1 MKIFE
6 STITDRL
13 KESLNKF
20 NDQSDYMEFRLEE
33 THRLSIN
40 YSEKGI
46 KRLGHDEKIGGC
58 VRVCV
63 NGGWGFS
70 SFTDLSKIN
79 TSAMEA
85 IESAKILGQS
95 RTRLADVPV
104 VDEHVS
110 LDLLNDPRNRTLES
124 KLNILESYLGC
135 FKRYPSEHLKAC
147 RITYTEEFKGM
158 VFANSEGSFVSQETV
173 AMDLTLVAIA
183 IQHGTP
189 TMMMRILNSARDA
202 DFILNKESLIKEV
215 CDEAILFSNAKPM
228 SAGDFPVILDS
239 VLAGTLAHESF
250 GHTSEAD
257 LFASS
262 PGGRETLRLGRQF
275 GRECLNIYD
284 TGLMHNYSG
293 SMKYD
298 DEGVA
303 TCHTKLIENGVL
315 VGRLHN
321 RETAAEFNEPVT
333 GNARA
338 VGYWFPPI
346 VRMRNTCIAPGEQVF
361 DDLLEGITDGVYAIG
376 MHGGHG
382 GENFS
387 FIPAGGYRIR
397 NGKLSEPVKSFSI
410 SGNLFKTLKEIDGI
424 TGLNDFGTLAASG
437 ENGGCGKFDQWPLP
451 VGMSAPRVRI
461 QSVTVGGI
469 A

>member
-6 STITDRL
+6 PKLMDRMTDAI
-13 KESLNKF
+13 KKF
-20 NDQSDYMEFRLEE
+20 SDQSDYIEIRLEE
-33 THRLSIN
+33 THRLSVN
-40 YSEKGI
+40 YNEKGI
-46 KRLGHDEKIGGC
+46 KRLGQEEKIGGC
-58 VRVCV
+58 VRACI

-70 SFTDLSKIN
+70 SFTDLSNIN
-79 TSAMEA
+79 VSANEA
-85 IESAKILGQS
+85 IKAAKLLGKGK
-95 RTRLADVPV
+95 TVLAEIPIVQ
-104 VDEHVS
+104 ERVS
-110 LDLLNDPRNRTLES
+110 LDLLNDPRKR
-124 KLNILESYLGC
+124 KLADKLDIFENYLAC
-135 FKRYPSEHLKAC
+135 FKRYPSERLKAC
-147 RITYTEEFKGM
+147 RITYTEEFKGR
-158 VFANSEGSFVSQETV
+158 VFASSEGSFISQENL
-173 AMDLTLVAIA
+173 AMDLTFVAIA
-183 IQHGTP
+183 IQNGIP
-189 TMMMRILNSARDA
+189 TMMMRILNNARDA
-202 DFILNKESLIKEV
+202 DFILNKYNLINEV
-215 CDEAILFSNAKPM
+215 CAEAVLFSDAKPM
-228 SAGDFPVILDS
+228 PAGEFPVILDS

-284 TGLMHNYSG
+284 SGLINDYSG

-303 TCHTKLIENGVL
+303 SCHTKLIENGTL

-346 VRMRNTCIAPGEQVF
+346 VRMRNTCIAPGRESFQN
-361 DDLLEGITDGVYAIG
+361 LLSGISDGVYAIG

-397 NGKLSEPVKSFSI
+397 DGKLGEPVKSFSI
-410 SGNLFKTLKEIDGI
+410 SGNLFKTLNEIDGI
-424 TGLNDFGTLAASG
+424 TGPDDFGTLAASG
-437 ENGGCGKFDQWPLP
+437 ENGGCGKFEQWPLP

-461 QSVTVGGI
+461 QKVTVGGL

>member
-6 STITDRL
+6 PKLMDRMTDAI
-13 KESLNKF
+13 KKF
-20 NDQSDYMEFRLEE
+20 SDQSDYIEIRLEE
-33 THRLSIN
+33 THRLSVN
-40 YSEKGI
+40 YNEKGI
-46 KRLGHDEKIGGC
+46 KRLGQEEKIGGC
-58 VRVCV
+58 VRACI

-70 SFTDLSKIN
+70 SFTDLSNIN
-79 TSAMEA
+79 VSANEA
-85 IESAKILGQS
+85 IKAAKLLGKGK
-95 RTRLADVPV
+95 TVLAEIPMVQ
-104 VDEHVS
+104 ERVS
-110 LDLLNDPRNRTLES
+110 LDLLNDPRKR
-124 KLNILESYLGC
+124 KLADKLDIFENYLAC
-135 FKRYPSEHLKAC
+135 FKRYPSERLKAC
-147 RITYTEEFKGM
+147 RITYTEEFKGR
-158 VFANSEGSFVSQETV
+158 VFASSEGSFISQENL
-173 AMDLTLVAIA
+173 AMDLTFVAIA
-183 IQHGTP
+183 IQNGIP
-189 TMMMRILNSARDA
+189 TMMMRILNNARDA
-202 DFILNKESLIKEV
+202 DFILNKYNLINEV
-215 CDEAILFSNAKPM
+215 CAEAVLFSDAKPM
-228 SAGDFPVILDS
+228 PAGEFPVILDS

-284 TGLMHNYSG
+284 SGLINDYSG

-303 TCHTKLIENGVL
+303 SCHTKLIENGTL

-346 VRMRNTCIAPGEQVF
+346 VRMRNTCIAPGRESFQN
-361 DDLLEGITDGVYAIG
+361 LLSGISDGVYAIG

-397 NGKLSEPVKSFSI
+397 DGKLGEPVKSFSI
-410 SGNLFKTLKEIDGI
+410 SGNLFKTLNEIDGI
-424 TGLNDFGTLAASG
+424 TGPDDFGTLAASG
-437 ENGGCGKFDQWPLP
+437 ENGGCGKFEQWPLP

-461 QSVTVGGI
+461 QKVTVGGL

>member
-1 MKIFE
+1 
-6 STITDRL
+6 
-13 KESLNKF
+13 
-20 NDQSDYMEFRLEE
+20 
-33 THRLSIN
+33 
-40 YSEKGI
+40 
-46 KRLGHDEKIGGC
+46 
-58 VRVCV
+58 
-63 NGGWGFS
+63 
-70 SFTDLSKIN
+70 
-79 TSAMEA
+79 
-85 IESAKILGQS
+85 
-95 RTRLADVPV
+95 
-104 VDEHVS
+104 
-110 LDLLNDPRNRTLES
+110 
-124 KLNILESYLGC
+124 
-135 FKRYPSEHLKAC
+135 
-147 RITYTEEFKGM
+147 
-158 VFANSEGSFVSQETV
+158 
-173 AMDLTLVAIA
+173 MDLTFVAIA
-183 IQHGTP
+183 IQNGIP

-202 DFILNKESLIKEV
+202 DFILNRENLINEV
-215 CDEAILFSNAKPM
+215 CAEAVLFSDAKQMNA
-228 SAGDFPVILDS
+228 GEFPVILDS

-275 GRECLNIYD
+275 GRQCLNIYD
-284 TGLMHNYSG
+284 TGLISDYSG

-303 TCHTKLIENGVL
+303 SRHTKLIQNGTL

-321 RETAAEFNEPVT
+321 RETAADFSEPVT

-346 VRMRNTCIAPGEQVF
+346 VRMRNTCIAPGEESF
-361 DDLLEGITDGVYAIG
+361 ENLLDGINDGVYAVG

-410 SGNLFKTLKEIDGI
+410 SGNLFKTLNEIDGI
-424 TGLNDFGTLAASG
+424 TGLDDFGTLAASG
-437 ENGGCGKFDQWPLP
+437 ENGGCGKFDQFPLP
-451 VGMSAPRVRI
+451 VGMSAPRIRI
-461 QSVTVGGI
+461 QRVTVGGL